1 MALLRYVAV
10 EPDARLRDEATK
22 AVLASLQFELAI
34 TREVANPFGYAR
46 QYVKD
51 LGKGKRS
58 AFFFPHR
65 NESGYW
71 WEGESARLASLAAAA
86 FLGGR
91 HAPPEMRR
99 ELEAYAADQLDWT
112 FGLNPFDTCMQRGQ
126 GRNTPDYSPDWPSAP
141 AAWPAG
147 SRAASTTSAT
157 SPCCRRRTT
166 RTRGELALVGAVAP
180 ARRLARA
187 GARRPAGGARRVAAA
202 EPGSG
207 RSCLARAGRARYGV
221 TTTEYVL
228 HWSSCRASPSAS
240 MSCRQ
245 LRAFDVPAA

>member
-1 MALLRYVAV
+1 MALLHYVAV
-10 EPDARLRDEATK
+10 EPDARLREEATK

-58 AFFFPHR
+58 AFFFPHQ

-91 HAPPEMRR
+91 HAPPELRR
-99 ELEAYAADQLDWT
+99 ELEAYGIDQLDWT
-112 FGLNPFDTCMQRGQ
+112 FGLNPFDASMQRGQ

-141 AAWPAG
+141 GGVASGITSGFGDEHDIALLPPPYDKDPAQDWRWSEQWLPHGAWLVLALAAQQ
-147 SRAASTTSAT
+147 AAL
-157 SPCCRRRTT
+157 
-166 RTRGELALVGAVAP
+166 GELLES
-180 ARRLARA
+180 R
-187 GARRPAGGARRVAAA
+187 
-202 EPGSG
+202 
-207 RSCLARAGRARYGV
+207 
-221 TTTEYVL
+221 
-228 HWSSCRASPSAS
+228 
-240 MSCRQ
+240 
-245 LRAFDVPAA
+245 